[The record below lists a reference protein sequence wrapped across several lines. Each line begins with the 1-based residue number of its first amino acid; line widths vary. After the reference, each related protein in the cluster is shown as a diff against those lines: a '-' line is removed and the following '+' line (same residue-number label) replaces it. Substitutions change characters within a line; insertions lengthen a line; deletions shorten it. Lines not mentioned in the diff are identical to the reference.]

1 MTVMSDEQAQQAI
14 TDHKPLTVGL
24 LTFVDAAGGD
34 IRVDLPQDKD
44 HDAVLL
50 TPADTERLVCWLS
63 GKCPVVREY
72 IDRLKHGRMEVHV
85 DPSVSEFLVGPTLG
99 ERISIAVRTIR
110 QSKPTKHSGDAAWL
124 AKMICV
130 RQMTALRYMKDQAI
144 PEPPY
149 AQRIASVL
157 GWSEQHMAHLLLA
170 ARLRAVAKK
179 SGENS
184 GPRI

>member
-1 MTVMSDEQAQQAI
+1 MTILAEQEMHAAI

-24 LTFVDAAGGD
+24 LTFVDAARGD
-34 IRVDLPQDKD
+34 IRVDLPQDND

-63 GKCPVVREY
+63 LKCPIVREY
-72 IDRLKHGRMEVHV
+72 IDKIKRGWKAVHA
-85 DPSVSEFLVGPTLG
+85 DPAVREILTGPTLG
-99 ERISIAVRTIR
+99 ERISVAVHTLRGSPDR
-110 QSKPTKHSGDAAWL
+110 PHSGDATWL
-124 AKMICV
+124 ATQLGCKTAV
-130 RQMTALRYMKDQAI
+130 ALRYMRDQAI
-144 PEPPY
+144 PQPEY
-149 AQRIASVL
+149 AQRIAAIL
-157 GWSEQHMAHLLLA
+157 GWTEQHMAHLLMA